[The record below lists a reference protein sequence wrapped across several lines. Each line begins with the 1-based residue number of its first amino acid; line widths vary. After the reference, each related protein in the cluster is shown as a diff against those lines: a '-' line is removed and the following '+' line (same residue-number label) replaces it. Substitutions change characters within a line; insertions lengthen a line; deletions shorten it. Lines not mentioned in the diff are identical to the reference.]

1 MMDHMST
8 MKTEMSSKLSAILA
22 ILTNFQEDRAI
33 QFEDQAKL
41 MEIEKEMANDADVDA
56 MEVYH

>member
-22 ILTNFQEDRAI
+22 ILTNFQEGRAI
-33 QFEDQAKL
+33 RFEDQAKS
-41 MEIEKEMANDADVDA
+41 MEIEKEMANDADVDV